1 MRRKYQL
8 KNVRMV
14 LSIVLILIFSTLF
27 SGCDFIDNLE
37 VKTGMKNRDFEYI
50 KQGKVQKIIIQNTR
64 DKGFRFVVTD
74 EKAIQDLYNIL
85 SSAKHV
91 SSKSSLQ
98 PDYIFEMDEDQNN
111 VHKFNYIAGLDRKDG
126 GNLYGN
132 GSIYIVSD
140 RIDNDII
147 KSLWDIRKPKDF
159 KSVYYGSIIQYLN
172 EYNKQ
177 YKESKG
183 KLPKIGININDDVD
197 IAKFILS
204 TDLEEFK
211 SDLADKTPNAELMVE
226 GRNYDV
232 IMNVK
237 TQGYKS
243 TQYKSSAVFS
253 NNIDKSEKKYYML
266 YKVVNTKWQYNLFT
280 DATKPSNF

>member
-1 MRRKYQL
+1 
-8 KNVRMV
+8 MV
-14 LSIVLILIFSTLF
+14 LCIILILICSTLF

-37 VKTGMKNRDFEYI
+37 VRTGMKNTDFEYI

-85 SSAKHV
+85 SSAKHA

-98 PDYIFEMDEDQNN
+98 PDYIFEMDEDQHN

-132 GSIYIVSD
+132 GSIYIVSS

-147 KSLWDIRKPKDF
+147 KSLWDTRIPKDF
-159 KSVYYGSIIQYLN
+159 KSVYYGSIIQYLD
-172 EYNKQ
+172 EYNRQ
-177 YKESKG
+177 YKAVKG
-183 KLPKIGININDDVD
+183 NLPKIGININDDVD

-204 TDLEEFK
+204 TDIEDFK
-211 SDLADKTPNAELMVE
+211 NELADKAPNAELIAQ
-226 GRNYDV
+226 GTNANYDV
-232 IMNVK
+232 IMNVE
-237 TQGYKS
+237 TEGYKS

-253 NNIDKSEKKYYML
+253 NNIDKSEKKYYMW
-266 YKVVNTKWQYNLFT
+266 YKVVNSKWQYNLYT